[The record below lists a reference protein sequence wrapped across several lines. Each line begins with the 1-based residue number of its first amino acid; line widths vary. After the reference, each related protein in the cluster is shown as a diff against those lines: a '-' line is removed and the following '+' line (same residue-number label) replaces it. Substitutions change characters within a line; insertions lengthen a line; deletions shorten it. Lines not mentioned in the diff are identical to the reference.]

1 MKWLFR
7 LISNEYQKRFV
18 VWALE
23 YVLKS
28 KTNSIDQATAIRLI
42 ESIAASKGN
51 KITAF
56 LMKEDQ

>member
-1 MKWLFR
+1 MKWLFK
-7 LISNEYQKRFV
+7 LFSDKYQKNFV

-28 KTNSIDQATAIRLI
+28 KTNSIDQTTAVRLI
-42 ESIAASKGN
+42 ESIAASRGN

-56 LMKEDQ
+56 LMKEE